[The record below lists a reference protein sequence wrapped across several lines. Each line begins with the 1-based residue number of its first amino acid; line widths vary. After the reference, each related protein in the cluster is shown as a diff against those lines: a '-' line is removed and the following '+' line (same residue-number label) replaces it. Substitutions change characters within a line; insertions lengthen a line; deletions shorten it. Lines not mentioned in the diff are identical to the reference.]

1 MHDPSLQAVRR
12 AAAFESTVLENGLTV
27 RVHTMPGFTG
37 VHAVYGTKF
46 GSIDR
51 AFALDGKRVDLPA
64 GIAHF
69 LEHKMFEN
77 EEGDA
82 FTLYARTGASANAY
96 TSFDK
101 TCYIFTASGN
111 VAENLDILLGF
122 VSRPYFTAATVEK
135 EQGIIGQEIKQYDDA
150 PDWRL
155 MFAMYEC
162 LYTAHPVRDDIAGSV
177 ESIAQIT
184 PEILY
189 ACTDAF
195 YRPQNMVLA
204 VAGNVTMDEVLAA
217 CARAD
222 IPVKTGTVERLAS
235 AEGPDVAEPYREFSM
250 AVAKPL
256 LGVGFK
262 ETPPAGDALKTE
274 IICDMLTELICGSM
288 TPLYRRLYDEGLV
301 SPGFSGEILSLPGTL
316 SFLFGGETP
325 EPETVRGL
333 LLDEIARLKREGVDE
348 ELFAGILCGMGGA
361 VPSVPGGGRGPAAP
375 HGASAAQSPAAAGD
389 VRRVYFCHLVAQAPV
404 RHRQLQ
410 PHDGHRPG
418 RHSVWPGLRCGAGAH
433 RAGVP
438 GGAACPRRPHH
449 AGGQYLQH
457 GHRRASGLLGC
468 LCPVQKGACEP

>member
-1 MHDPSLQAVRR
+1 MPEKQSILEQTAADQWKVLPS
-12 AAAFESTVLENGLTV
+12 GLTV
-27 RVHTMPGFTG
+27 IVRPMPG
-37 VHAVYGTKF
+37 YSGTHVIYATRF

-51 AFALDGKRVDLPA
+51 DFRLDDKEVHLPA
-64 GIAHF
+64 GVAHF
-69 LEHKMFEN
+69 LEHKMFEDQD
-77 EEGDA
+77 GDA
-82 FTLYARTGASANAY
+82 FAKFAKTGANANAF
-96 TSFDK
+96 TAFDR
-101 TCYIFTASGN
+101 TCYLFTAT
-111 VAENLDILLGF
+111 EQLDESLDVLLEMVGK
-122 VSRPYFTAATVEK
+122 PYFTQQTIDK

-301 SPGFSGEILSLPGTL
+301 SPGFSGEILSLPGAL

-348 ELFAGILCGMGGA
+348 ELFTLCKNQLYGEL
-361 VPSVPGGGRGPAAP
+361 V
-375 HGASAAQSPAAAGD
+375 QDLENIED
-389 VRRVYFCHLVAQAPV
+389 V
-404 RHRQLQ
+404 
-410 PHDGHRPG
+410 
-418 RHSVWPGLRCGAGAH
+418 AGALASSFFRGRTPADEIETLASVTLSDVNGAL
-433 RAGVP
+433 RAMLCTERSATVII
-438 GGAACPRRPHH
+438 RP
-449 AGGQYLQH
+449 AQ
-457 GHRRASGLLGC
+457 
-468 LCPVQKGACEP
+468 